1 MTRLSLLLSVHLLCV
16 QHAHTLKC
24 FLRRPPLTRYVSET
38 GTGAGAGF
46 TVNVPL
52 PPGSG
57 SGAYKDA
64 FERVVIPALEAF
76 KPELILV
83 SSGFDAAYM
92 DPLGSMM
99 LSSLDFG

>member
-1 MTRLSLLLSVHLLCV
+1 MLHS
-16 QHAHTLKC
+16 
-24 FLRRPPLTRYVSET
+24 YVNET
-38 GTGAGAGF
+38 GIGAGEGF
-46 TVNVPL
+46 TINVPL

-57 SGAYKDA
+57 SGAYRDA
-64 FERVVIPALEAF
+64 FERVVCPALEAF